1 VTKPPFAQALVRKS
15 ERALK
20 VARLA
25 LNAGDNDSAVS
36 RSYYAMFDIA
46 RAALLRAG
54 VTEDMLPRTHSGVI
68 EAFRNHAVQS
78 GQIDR
83 QLATQLS
90 RTESLRIKADYTGT
104 EIELAEA
111 MEVVQ
116 KAELF
121 VQTVERVFSL
131 HESSMATE
139 YQSPAPKDG
148 DKVSEPGVAVS
159 EIERKGAKVEP
170 ISLEE
175 IRRQARENWLRMRQQ
190 NAGVSG
196 VGHSKDADRGAKE
209 DRSHSIDDDVGE

>member
-1 VTKPPFAQALVRKS
+1 MTKGPFARALVRKS

-46 RAALLRAG
+46 RAALLRTG

-68 EAFRNHAVQS
+68 EAFRNHTVQS

-90 RTESLRIKADYTGT
+90 RTESLRIKADYTGS
-104 EIELAEA
+104 EIELTEA
-111 MEVVQ
+111 TEVVQ

-121 VQTVERVFSL
+121 VRTVEQAFGL
-131 HESSMATE
+131 DESFLATE
-139 YQSPAPKDG
+139 YRSPGPKDD
-148 DKVSEPGVAVS
+148 DKVSEPTVA
-159 EIERKGAKVEP
+159 EIDNNKGEKLEQ
-170 ISLEE
+170 ISLAE
-175 IRRQARENWLRMRQQ
+175 IRRQARENWLLLRQQ
-190 NAGVSG
+190 SNSIAKGS
-196 VGHSKDADRGAKE
+196 HSKDEYRGKE
-209 DRSHSIDDDVGE
+209 DQSQSVDPDVD